1 MWKTTCLPNPVCKD
15 MDKGWI
21 KVWFVHKME
30 QTATTER
37 KRTLYLYVL
46 TWDKSQTRL
55 RGKKKKCTEKKEGN
69 KGLLSV

>member
-1 MWKTTCLPNPVCKD
+1 